1 MEQVLKTLR
10 AFYFDDNG
18 LNYDLPLDKNR
29 EPRPHENNVSS
40 LDTADDDADKDDNVD
55 AGDDDEA

>member
-1 MEQVLKTLR
+1 MEQVPKTLR
-10 AFYFDDNG
+10 DFYFDDSG

-29 EPRPHENNVSS
+29 EPLPNENIVSF
-40 LDTADDDADKDDNVD
+40 LDTADDDADNDDGVD

>member
-1 MEQVLKTLR
+1 MEQVPKTLR
-10 AFYFDDNG
+10 AFYFDDSG

-29 EPRPHENNVSS
+29 EPLPHENIVSF
-40 LDTADDDADKDDNVD
+40 LDTADDADNDDGVD